1 MIYENGTLKQ
11 ILVDGGYVTFSGTTK
26 ILTHKS

>member
-11 ILVDGGYVTFSGTTK
+11 ILVDGSYVTFSGTTK